1 MTISRGL
8 APLCVE
14 KKSGGDGIVR
24 IQPLLADAQRGK
36 ACKLYARVTLQ
47 KGSSIGYHEHRGES
61 ETYYI
66 LSGEGVY
73 TDNQTVCTVRP
84 GDVTFTPGG
93 SGHAIANHSDEAL
106 VFMALI
112 LPESP

>member
-1 MTISRGL
+1 MAVSRGL

-14 KKSGGDGIVR
+14 KKSGGDGVVR
-24 IQPLLADAQRGK
+24 IQPLLDETQRGK

-47 KGSSIGYHEHRGES
+47 CGCSIGYHEHHGES

-66 LSGEGVY
+66 LAGEGVY
-73 TDNQTVCTVRP
+73 TDNQTIRTVKP

-93 SGHAIANHSDEAL
+93 CGHAIANAKDEAL

-112 LPESP
+112 LPEDN